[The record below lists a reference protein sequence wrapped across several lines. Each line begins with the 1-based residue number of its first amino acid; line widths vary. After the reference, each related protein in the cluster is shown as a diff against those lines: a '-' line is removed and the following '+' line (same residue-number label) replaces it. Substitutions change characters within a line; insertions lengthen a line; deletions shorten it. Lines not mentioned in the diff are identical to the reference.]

1 MGVTCGAGEGCRK
14 ETERKLK
21 CCAGQDEEVD
31 VTCGAGRGSWAETER
46 KLSVQQV
53 RVALLHFEFG
63 GRGPLVQEGGQGFQ
77 YYEAAGQHSV
87 TPYICRFLGGHNL
100 RLQPGTRVP

>member
-31 VTCGAGRGSWAETER
+31 VTCGAGGGCWAETER
-46 KLSVQQV
+46 KLSVLC
-53 RVALLHFEFG
+53 R
-63 GRGPLVQEGGQGFQ
+63 
-77 YYEAAGQHSV
+77 AAGQ
-87 TPYICRFLGGHNL
+87 GGSAAF
-100 RLQPGTRVP
+100 RVWWKRAFSTGRGAGVSIL